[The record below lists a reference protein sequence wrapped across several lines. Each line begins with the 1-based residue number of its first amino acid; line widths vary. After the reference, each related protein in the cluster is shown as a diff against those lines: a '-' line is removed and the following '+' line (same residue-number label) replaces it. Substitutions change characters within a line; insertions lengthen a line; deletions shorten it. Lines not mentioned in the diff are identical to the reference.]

1 MNKQNKFEVPTDRFL
16 SETITFHQTQN
27 IMKNLRIND
36 ENIAKALSITLRD
49 SSEDEVND
57 FINNITA
64 EKQLIQNDLEILEN
78 VSETFEICS
87 VCHKREDKDED
98 ELAGE
103 CCNFCNASICSSCFD
118 KVVYEKPMY
127 GWVCN
132 KC

>member
-64 EKQLIQNDLEILEN
+64 ETQLIQNDLEILEN
-78 VSETFEICS
+78 VSEVILN
-87 VCHKREDKDED
+87 RE
-98 ELAGE
+98 
-103 CCNFCNASICSSCFD
+103 
-118 KVVYEKPMY
+118 
-127 GWVCN
+127 
-132 KC
+132 

>member
-36 ENIAKALSITLRD
+36 ENIARALSITLRD

-64 EKQLIQNDLEILEN
+64 ETQLIQNDLEILEN
-78 VSETFEICS
+78 VSEVILN
-87 VCHKREDKDED
+87 RE
-98 ELAGE
+98 
-103 CCNFCNASICSSCFD
+103 
-118 KVVYEKPMY
+118 
-127 GWVCN
+127 
-132 KC
+132 

>member
-49 SSEDEVND
+49 SSEDEIND

-64 EKQLIQNDLEILEN
+64 ETQLIQNDLEILEN
-78 VSETFEICS
+78 VSEVILN
-87 VCHKREDKDED
+87 RE
-98 ELAGE
+98 
-103 CCNFCNASICSSCFD
+103 
-118 KVVYEKPMY
+118 
-127 GWVCN
+127 
-132 KC
+132 

>member
-49 SSEDEVND
+49 SSEAEVND

-64 EKQLIQNDLEILEN
+64 ETQLIQNDLEILEN
-78 VSETFEICS
+78 VSEVILN
-87 VCHKREDKDED
+87 RE
-98 ELAGE
+98 
-103 CCNFCNASICSSCFD
+103 
-118 KVVYEKPMY
+118 
-127 GWVCN
+127 
-132 KC
+132 

>member
-57 FINNITA
+57 FISNITA
-64 EKQLIQNDLEILEN
+64 ETQLIQNDLEILEN
-78 VSETFEICS
+78 VSEVILN
-87 VCHKREDKDED
+87 RE
-98 ELAGE
+98 
-103 CCNFCNASICSSCFD
+103 
-118 KVVYEKPMY
+118 
-127 GWVCN
+127 
-132 KC
+132 

>member
-64 EKQLIQNDLEILEN
+64 ETQLIQNDLEILEN
-78 VSETFEICS
+78 VSQVILN
-87 VCHKREDKDED
+87 RE
-98 ELAGE
+98 
-103 CCNFCNASICSSCFD
+103 
-118 KVVYEKPMY
+118 
-127 GWVCN
+127 
-132 KC
+132 